1 LRALIS
7 DKLSFKAGYA
17 YMNQYIHL
25 LSNSNISLPTDL
37 WVPVTKRI
45 KPMNSEQYSAGFFYN
60 LQNIGDIS
68 IEGYYKSMDNLI
80 EYKDGATFMGT
91 STGWED
97 KVSMGK
103 GWAYG
108 IELLFQ
114 RSFGNTTGWLGYT
127 WSKSERLFD
136 KPGQELNNGNIFPA
150 KYDRRH
156 DISLVVAHTFNEEID
171 IAGTVVYS
179 TGNSA
184 TLALQ
189 NYSGLAIAGTY
200 EYYTSLPY
208 INQRNNY
215 RLPDYFRIDLG
226 VNFHKQKKHGKRT
239 WNLGVYNATNTK
251 NPFLIY
257 PSNDYDYNWNTG
269 ETTVTKKLK
278 KLTIFTFIPSISYT
292 YKF

>member
-1 LRALIS
+1 
-7 DKLSFKAGYA
+7 
-17 YMNQYIHL
+17 
-25 LSNSNISLPTDL
+25 
-37 WVPVTKRI
+37 
-45 KPMNSEQYSAGFFYN
+45 
-60 LQNIGDIS
+60 
-68 IEGYYKSMDNLI
+68 
-80 EYKDGATFMGT
+80 MGT